1 MSSPADHPEPDPF
14 SPAEFDAWRGLLRLH
29 ATVTGELQ
37 GKLADEHA
45 ISLAEYAVLI
55 TLVTEPDGLR
65 MTDLAARRLITP
77 SGISRVVDKLER
89 RGLVARQEDPSDRR
103 GFLSVLTEKGLRKL
117 REAQVTH
124 HAHVRETY
132 LERLTEREQKTLARL
147 LEKAMP
153 GVVSSAVWPPGAV
166 PAPRAPG

>member
-1 MSSPADHPEPDPF
+1 MSSHSDHPEPDPF

-29 ATVTGELQ
+29 AEVTGELQ
-37 GKLADEHA
+37 RRLTDEHG
-45 ISLAEYAVLI
+45 ISLAEYGVLI
-55 TLVTEPDGLR
+55 TLVTEPGGLR

-89 RGLVARQEDPSDRR
+89 RGLVARHEDPSDRR
-103 GFLSVLTEKGLRKL
+103 GFRSVLTETGIRKL

-124 HAHVRETY
+124 HAQVRELY
-132 LERLTEREQKTLARL
+132 LERLTERELKTLSRL

-153 GVVSSAVWPPGAV
+153 GVVSSAVWPPPPSA
-166 PAPRAPG
+166 APSAPG